1 MVPISSSSFT
11 DSTVP
16 PAAVR
21 TESPSEAWM
30 SMPLWVRQS
39 AMVSSYISSVT
50 LNTVTVVPSSG
61 DMTWGSRSWG
71 SEMGVSSAGG
81 AAGTFSSGCTAGATQ
96 ALSRSSGTLEAGL
109 DAGSAGAWGRS
120 RV

>member
-1 MVPISSSSFT
+1 
-11 DSTVP
+11 
-16 PAAVR
+16 
-21 TESPSEAWM
+21 M

-96 ALSRSSGTLEAGL
+96 ALSRSSGTLVAGL

>member
-1 MVPISSSSFT
+1 
-11 DSTVP
+11 
-16 PAAVR
+16 
-21 TESPSEAWM
+21 M

-96 ALSRSSGTLEAGL
+96 ASPERGSSAR
-109 DAGSAGAWGRS
+109 A
-120 RV
+120 